1 MLILLSQFVLTPKH
15 TIYLKHPLLAS
26 RNCAMPSK
34 LGKKSYILLYPVLN
48 LSSRHLHESQVN
60 SLGSK
65 TPFPGA
71 RTPGRPSGATP
82 GRPGGATPGHAST
95 RQVGRTPNPYGA
107 QTPYGAGRS
116 GPPYGAPP
124 IPQTYGYQT
133 PSHHPPPE
141 YLNSRFTAGIHPD
154 RVQMI
159 QNPSQGPSQGW
170 GGSWS

>member
-15 TIYLKHPLLAS
+15 IIYLKHPLLAS

-34 LGKKSYILLYPVLN
+34 SGKKSYILLYPVLN

-71 RTPGRPSGATP
+71 RTP

-116 GPPYGAPP
+116 GPPYGAPS

-154 RVQMI
+154 RIQMI

>member
-15 TIYLKHPLLAS
+15 IIYLKHPLLAS

-34 LGKKSYILLYPVLN
+34 SGKKSYILLYPVLN

-71 RTPGRPSGATP
+71 RTPGRP
-82 GRPGGATPGHAST
+82 GGATPGHAST

-107 QTPYGAGRS
+107 QTPYDAGRS
-116 GPPYGAPP
+116 GPPYGAP
-124 IPQTYGYQT
+124 IPQIYGYQT

-154 RVQMI
+154 RIQMI

>member
-1 MLILLSQFVLTPKH
+1 MRCLQSQVRKCCILLHAQ
-15 TIYLKHPLLAS
+15 
-26 RNCAMPSK
+26 M
-34 LGKKSYILLYPVLN
+34 N
-48 LSSRHLHESQVN
+48 LSFRHLHESQVN
-60 SLGSK
+60 SLGNK
-65 TPFPGA
+65 TPFQGA
-71 RTPGRPSGATP
+71 RTP

-116 GPPYGAPP
+116 GPPPGPPYGAP

-141 YLNSRFTAGIHPD
+141 YLNSRFAVTAGIHPD

-159 QNPSQGPSQGW
+159 HNPSKGPSQGW
-170 GGSWS
+170 GGAWS

>member
-1 MLILLSQFVLTPKH
+1 MLIPKH
-15 TIYLKHPLLAS
+15 IIYLKHPLLAFQ
-26 RNCAMPSK
+26 NCAMPSK
-34 LGKKSYILLYPVLN
+34 SGKKSCILPHPVLN
-48 LSSRHLHESQVN
+48 LSCRHLHESQVN

-71 RTPGRPSGATP
+71 RTPGRPGGATP

-95 RQVGRTPNPYGA
+95 RQVGRTPNPYGTH
-107 QTPYGAGRS
+107 TPYGAGRS
-116 GPPYGAPP
+116 GPPYGAP

-141 YLNSRFTAGIHPD
+141 FLNSRFTAGIHPD

-159 QNPSQGPSQGW
+159 QNPSQGPNQAW